1 MRIAALLVPSACVAC
16 GAGAPWRRALC
27 GRCAAALQGTSP
39 LTGSPPSHLDAV
51 WSAASNEGVAREL
64 VAALKFRRLLPVAVL
79 IAAHLRPGIGA
90 GPEWTI
96 VPVPPAPARLRRRG
110 FDPAGEIAGRLA
122 GEAGLPLRAC
132 LRRESGTRQV
142 GRTRA
147 ERLASPP
154 RVRAVGPVPPRAV
167 LVDDVLT
174 TGSTLSACARALRAA
189 GAEQVSALTFVR
201 EL

>member
-27 GRCAAALQGTSP
+27 GRCAAALQGTAP

-51 WSAASNEGVAREL
+51 WSAAANEGVAREL
-64 VAALKFRRLLPVAVL
+64 VAALKFRRLLPVAAL

-90 GPEWTI
+90 GPEGTI

-132 LRRESGTRQV
+132 LRRG
-142 GRTRA
+142 
-147 ERLASPP
+147 
-154 RVRAVGPVPPRAV
+154 
-167 LVDDVLT
+167 
-174 TGSTLSACARALRAA
+174 
-189 GAEQVSALTFVR
+189 
-201 EL
+201 